1 MMHSALLIR
10 SSGMLSGI
18 SITSLMIIPQ
28 FSRRSASFL
37 SPEARSGSAT
47 SSNAIRVEIMRLI
60 TVHLV
65 VDFWATTIIECPQA
79 GRNLGNGLATGVG
92 TLNWTPGRRKTL
104 PFDYTFAARLR
115 RGEKRTI
122 EKMRRQVAA
131 VMAAGAVWAFGIG
144 TPCLVAQT
152 KANAEAAC
160 CGAKKPGAAAKKATA
175 KFAARA
181 EALLGI
187 SPANKGEWG
196 LLIVDAESGETL
208 YEQNADK
215 YFVPA
220 SNMKLFT
227 TALALA
233 KLGPE
238 YRFHTTLETR
248 GAISS
253 AGVLGGDLALVGRGD
268 PNLSNRKFP
277 YETKEEFE
285 GPPEKALAELADAL
299 AARGVKEITGDVAG
313 DDSYFPR
320 ERYPDGWE
328 IDDMVWEYGAA
339 ISAIV
344 VDDNTVTL
352 TLTPGEKAGG
362 AVTAVVE
369 PPTREFIV
377 KNEVTTIGAKEKP
390 DLRLTREPGGDT
402 VVVSGVMPAG
412 SAPRKLVLAIQEPA
426 LHAANLLTQLLKD
439 RGIKVGGT
447 VRAVHEPDAGEATRT
462 VLAEHLSIPL
472 KDSVKL
478 VNKISQN
485 LHTEVLL
492 RAAARQQGR
501 WATPEDLQKF
511 PDAFYAK
518 AGIPEGDVIQTG
530 GSGLSRHDLVT
541 PRAFVAVL
549 AYAEKQAWFPAFL
562 ASLPVAGADGT
573 LNERMKEPP
582 LAGKIHAK
590 TGSVTHVRTLSGYA
604 ETPGG
609 RKLIFSFLSNN
620 QGGKSHEAADAL
632 TGLCVAMLE
641 EFDVTPPKRGLEHR
655 HPQ

>member
-1 MMHSALLIR
+1 MGIAK
-10 SSGMLSGI
+10 SGI
-18 SITSLMIIPQ
+18 T
-28 FSRRSASFL
+28 RRSVRNGARGLFWLAVVLAALPYSAAQEKGSRDKASL
-37 SPEARSGSAT
+37 AQARFAG
-47 SSNAIRVEIMRLI
+47 RVE
-60 TVHLV
+60 
-65 VDFWATTIIECPQA
+65 
-79 GRNLGNGLATGVG
+79 GL
-92 TLNWTPGRRKTL
+92 L
-104 PFDYTFAARLR
+104 
-115 RGEKRTI
+115 
-122 EKMRRQVAA
+122 
-131 VMAAGAVWAFGIG
+131 
-144 TPCLVAQT
+144 
-152 KANAEAAC
+152 
-160 CGAKKPGAAAKKATA
+160 GAA
-175 KFAARA
+175 
-181 EALLGI
+181 
-187 SPANKGEWG
+187 PVDKGEWG
-196 LLIVDAESGETL
+196 LLVVDAKSGATL
-208 YEQNADK
+208 YEKNANE
-215 YFVPA
+215 YFLPA
-220 SNMKLFT
+220 SNMKLLT
-227 TALALA
+227 TALALDT
-233 KLGPE
+233 LGPE
-238 YRFHTTLETR
+238 YKFRTTVETN
-248 GAISS
+248 GTLTADGKLSGNLI
-253 AGVLGGDLALVGRGD
+253 LVGRGD

-277 YETKEEFE
+277 YENKEEFD
-285 GPPEKALAELADAL
+285 GPPEKALAELADAI
-299 AARGVKEITGDVAG
+299 AARGVKEIAGDVIG

-369 PPTREFIV
+369 PGTREFIV
-377 KNEVTTIGAKEKP
+377 KNEVVTIGAKEKP

-426 LHAANLLTQLLKD
+426 LHAANLLAQLLKD
-439 RGIKVGGT
+439 RGIKIGGM
-447 VRAVHEPDAGEATRT
+447 VRAVHEPDPSEPART
-462 VLAEHLSIPL
+462 VLAEHVSIPL

-492 RAAARQQGR
+492 RTAARQQGR

-518 AGIPEGDVIQTG
+518 AGIPEGDVIQTD

-549 AYAEKQAWFPAFL
+549 AYAQKQPWFPAFL

-620 QGGKSHEAADAL
+620 QGGKSHEVHTAIDGVCL
-632 TGLCVAMLE
+632 AMVE
-641 EFDVTPPKRGLEHR
+641 EFDENKEGTKQGSNEVMK
-655 HPQ
+655 

>member
-1 MMHSALLIR
+1 MLRCALLLLLATLR
-10 SSGMLSGI
+10 EEAPTDFRLYFQSMGI
-18 SITSLMIIPQ
+18 AK
-28 FSRRSASFL
+28 SRI
-37 SPEARSGSAT
+37 ARSFARRGVRGAFCTLIGLSLLPFAAAQEKGSQEKLSLAAT
-47 SSNAIRVEIMRLI
+47 RFAGRVESL
-60 TVHLV
+60 L
-65 VDFWATTIIECPQA
+65 
-79 GRNLGNGLATGVG
+79 
-92 TLNWTPGRRKTL
+92 
-104 PFDYTFAARLR
+104 
-115 RGEKRTI
+115 
-122 EKMRRQVAA
+122 
-131 VMAAGAVWAFGIG
+131 
-144 TPCLVAQT
+144 
-152 KANAEAAC
+152 
-160 CGAKKPGAAAKKATA
+160 GAA
-175 KFAARA
+175 
-181 EALLGI
+181 
-187 SPANKGEWG
+187 PVDKGEWG
-196 LLIVDAESGETL
+196 LLVVDAESGARL
-208 YEQNADK
+208 YEKNAND
-215 YFVPA
+215 YFLPA
-220 SNMKLFT
+220 SNMKLLT
-227 TALALA
+227 TALALDT
-233 KLGPE
+233 LGPE
-238 YRFHTTLETR
+238 YRFRTTVETN
-248 GAISS
+248 GTVAPDGKLS
-253 AGVLGGDLALVGRGD
+253 GDLILVGRGD

-277 YETKEEFE
+277 YETKEEFD
-285 GPPEKALAELADAL
+285 GPPEKALAELADAI
-299 AARGVKEITGDVAG
+299 AARGVKEITGDVVG

-320 ERYPDGWE
+320 ERYPNGWE

-344 VDDNTVTL
+344 VDDNTVTM
-352 TLTPGEKAGG
+352 TLTPAEKAGG
-362 AVTAVVE
+362 AMTAVVE
-369 PPTREFIV
+369 PPTREFLV

-426 LHAANLLTQLLKD
+426 LHAANLLAQLLRD
-439 RGIKVGGT
+439 RGIKVDGT
-447 VRAVHEPDAGEATRT
+447 VRAVHEPDPGEAART

-511 PDAFYAK
+511 PAAFYAK
-518 AGIPEGDVIQTG
+518 AGISEGDVIQTD

-541 PRAFVAVL
+541 PRAFVAL
-549 AYAEKQAWFPAFL
+549 LEFAQKQAWFPSFL

-620 QGGKSHEAADAL
+620 QGAKNHEVHAAIDGVCL
-632 TGLCVAMLE
+632 AMVE
-641 EFDVTPPKRGLEHR
+641 EFDEKREGTKQGSNEVMK
-655 HPQ
+655 